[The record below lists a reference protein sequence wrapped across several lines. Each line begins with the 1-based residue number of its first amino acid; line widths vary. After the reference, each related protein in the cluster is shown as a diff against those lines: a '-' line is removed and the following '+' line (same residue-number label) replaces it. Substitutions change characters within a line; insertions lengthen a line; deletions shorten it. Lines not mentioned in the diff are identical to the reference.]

1 MKILLSYII
10 LVFFV
15 QNVYSQLVDGDTFL
29 PDMGVVIQPAV
40 KLGKVEQPIID
51 ETDIVKS
58 KSILNKNESNSVY
71 AAKASDVIS
80 SIDRIT
86 SQVNNIEKD
95 YQSKIEQLEVE
106 NSNLRNQI
114 ISLKQRL
121 NSEILN
127 VNSIEVESVKPE
139 IEVSLPLEISSV
151 DHGIVEEIDPQSENI
166 SHKIVLKD
174 FDEDVYIKGV
184 IHYNNEQF
192 DECIENLKVLPFEKG
207 ESRNATK
214 GLFLLADSYE
224 KIGRYKQALLC
235 LEKLTSF
242 NDPVYSELVLFKK
255 GIIYRDIGMRDK
267 AQKVFQTLVNFYPDS
282 KYKSFAEQEI
292 HNI

>member
-1 MKILLSYII
+1 MRSNGQHIRKKGQPNNETY
-10 LVFFV
+10 
-15 QNVYSQLVDGDTFL
+15 
-29 PDMGVVIQPAV
+29 VIKPNSTLD
-40 KLGKVEQPIID
+40 KKG
-51 ETDIVKS
+51 
-58 KSILNKNESNSVY
+58 SISIF
-71 AAKASDVIS
+71 ATKASDMIS

-86 SQVNNIEKD
+86 NQVSSIEKD

-121 NSEILN
+121 NLEILN

-151 DHGIVEEIDPQSENI
+151 DHDIVEEVDPQAENI
-166 SHKIVLKD
+166 SHKIILKD
-174 FDEDVYIKGV
+174 FDEDIYIKGV

-192 DECIENLKVLPFEKG
+192 DECIEDLGVLPFEKG
-207 ESRNATK
+207 EFRKASK

-242 NDPVYSELVLFKK
+242 NDPGYSELVLFKK

-282 KYKSFAEQEI
+282 EYKAFAEQEI
-292 HNI
+292 QNI

>member
-1 MKILLSYII
+1 MKTLLLYII
-10 LVFFV
+10 LAFFV
-15 QNVYSQLVDGDTFL
+15 PNTFSQHVDGDTFL
-29 PDMGVVIQPAV
+29 PDMGVVIQPAA

-51 ETDIVKS
+51 ETDLLKS
-58 KSILNKNESNSVY
+58 NSMINKKESNSVF
-71 AAKASDVIS
+71 AAKASDMIS

-86 SQVNNIEKD
+86 NQVSNIEKN
-95 YQSKIEQLEVE
+95 YQSKIEQLEIE
-106 NSNLRNQI
+106 NSSLRNQI

-127 VNSIEVESVKPE
+127 VSSIEVELVKPE
-139 IEVSLPLEISSV
+139 IEVSLPLEMSSV
-151 DHGIVEEIDPQSENI
+151 DNGIVEEIDPQAENI
-166 SHKIVLKD
+166 SHKLKLKD
-174 FDEDVYIKGV
+174 FDENIYIQGV

-192 DECIENLKVLPFEKG
+192 DECIDNLRLLPFEKG

-242 NDPVYSELVLFKK
+242 NDPLYSELVLFKK

-282 KYKSFAEQEI
+282 EYKVFAEQEI

>member
-1 MKILLSYII
+1 MKILLLYIT
-10 LVFFV
+10 LAFFV
-15 QNVYSQLVDGDTFL
+15 SNVFSQHVDGDTFL
-29 PDMGVVIQPAV
+29 PDMGVVIQPAA
-40 KLGKVEQPIID
+40 KLGKVEQVIID
-51 ETDIVKS
+51 ETHIVKS
-58 KSILNKNESNSVY
+58 KSIIDKKEHNFISAV
-71 AAKASDVIS
+71 KASDMIS

-86 SQVNNIEKD
+86 NQVSNIEKD
-95 YQSKIEQLEVE
+95 YQSKVEQLEIE
-106 NSNLRNQI
+106 NSSLRNQI

-121 NSEILN
+121 NSEVLN
-127 VNSIEVESVKPE
+127 VSSIEVESVKPE
-139 IEVSLPLEISSV
+139 IEVSPPLEMSSV
-151 DHGIVEEIDPQSENI
+151 DYGIVEEVDPQAENI
-166 SHKIVLKD
+166 SHKIKLKD
-174 FDEDVYIKGV
+174 FDEKLYVKGV

-192 DECIENLKVLPFEKG
+192 DECIENLGVLPFEKG

-242 NDPVYSELVLFKK
+242 NDPLYSELVLFKK

-282 KYKSFAEQEI
+282 EYKAFAEQEM

>member
-1 MKILLSYII
+1 MIIKLLYII
-10 LVFFV
+10 SVSLASYVFA
-15 QNVYSQLVDGDTFL
+15 QDIDENTFL
-29 PDMGVVIQPAV
+29 PDMGVVIQSADKSSKLEPPLEKNHIV
-40 KLGKVEQPIID
+40 KLNNM
-51 ETDIVKS
+51 TDK
-58 KSILNKNESNSVY
+58 KESNFVFK
-71 AAKASDVIS
+71 AKASDMIS

-86 SQVNNIEKD
+86 SHVSNIEKD
-95 YQSKIEQLEVE
+95 YQSKIEQLEAE

-114 ISLKQRL
+114 ISLNHRL

-127 VNSIEVESVKPE
+127 VSSTEVESVKPE
-139 IEVSLPLEISSV
+139 IEVSLPLEISSA
-151 DHGIVEEIDPQSENI
+151 DHGIVEEVDPQAENI
-166 SHKIVLKD
+166 IHKIKLKD
-174 FDEDVYIKGV
+174 FDEEIYIKGV

-192 DECIENLKVLPFEKG
+192 DECIENLGVLPFEKG

-242 NDPVYSELVLFKK
+242 NDPLYSELVLFKK

-282 KYKSFAEQEI
+282 EYKAFAEQEM

>member
-58 KSILNKNESNSVY
+58 KSIMDKKEHNSIF
-71 AAKASDVIS
+71 AIKASDMIS

-86 SQVNNIEKD
+86 NQVSNIEKD
-95 YQSKIEQLEVE
+95 YQSKIEQLEIE
-106 NSNLRNQI
+106 NSSLRNQI

-127 VNSIEVESVKPE
+127 VSSFEVESVKPE

-151 DHGIVEEIDPQSENI
+151 DQGIVEEVDPQAENI
-166 SHKIVLKD
+166 EHKIILKD
-174 FDEDVYIKGV
+174 FDEDIYVKGV

-192 DECIENLKVLPFEKG
+192 DECIEDLGILPFEKG
-207 ESRNATK
+207 ESRNAAK

-242 NDPVYSELVLFKK
+242 NDPNYSELVLFKK
-255 GIIYRDIGMRDK
+255 GVIYRDIGMRDK

-282 KYKSFAEQEI
+282 EYKAFAEQEI

>member
-1 MKILLSYII
+1 MIIKLLYII
-10 LVFFV
+10 LAFLIPNVF
-15 QNVYSQLVDGDTFL
+15 SQHVDGDTFL
-29 PDMGVVIQPAV
+29 PDMGVVIQPAD
-40 KLGKVEQPIID
+40 KFGKIARPID
-51 ETDIVKS
+51 ETDLLKS
-58 KSILNKNESNSVY
+58 NSMLNKKESNSVF
-71 AAKASDVIS
+71 AAKASDMIS

-127 VNSIEVESVKPE
+127 VNSTEVESVKPE

-166 SHKIVLKD
+166 VHKIVLKD
-174 FDEDVYIKGV
+174 FDEDIYIKGV

-192 DECIENLKVLPFEKG
+192 DECIEDLGVLPFEKG
-207 ESRNATK
+207 KSRNATK

-242 NDPVYSELVLFKK
+242 NDPLYSELVLFKK

-282 KYKSFAEQEI
+282 EYKAFAEQEI

>member
-1 MKILLSYII
+1 MKILLRYII
-10 LVFFV
+10 LAFFV
-15 QNVYSQLVDGDTFL
+15 PIVFCQHVDGDTFL
-29 PDMGVVIQPAV
+29 PDMGVVIQPSAR
-40 KLGKVEQPIID
+40 LDKVEQLIID
-51 ETDIVKS
+51 ETDIEKS
-58 KSILNKNESNSVY
+58 KSMMDKKEHYSIS
-71 AAKASDVIS
+71 AIKASDMIS

-95 YQSKIEQLEVE
+95 YQSKIEQLEIE
-106 NSNLRNQI
+106 NSSLRNQI

-127 VNSIEVESVKPE
+127 VSSIEVKSVKPE
-139 IEVSLPLEISSV
+139 TEVSLPLEISSA
-151 DHGIVEEIDPQSENI
+151 DQGIVEEVDPQAENI
-166 SHKIVLKD
+166 SYKIKLKD
-174 FDEDVYIKGV
+174 FDEDIYIKGV

-192 DECIENLKVLPFEKG
+192 DECIEDLGVLPFEKG
-207 ESRNATK
+207 KSRNATK

-242 NDPVYSELVLFKK
+242 NDPLYSELVLFKK

-282 KYKSFAEQEI
+282 EYKVFAEQEI

>member
-1 MKILLSYII
+1 MIIKLLYII
-10 LVFFV
+10 LAFLIPNVF
-15 QNVYSQLVDGDTFL
+15 SQHVDGDTFL
-29 PDMGVVIQPAV
+29 PDMGVVIQPAD
-40 KLGKVEQPIID
+40 KFGKIARPID
-51 ETDIVKS
+51 ETDLLKS
-58 KSILNKNESNSVY
+58 NSMLNKKESNSVF
-71 AAKASDVIS
+71 AAKASDMIS

-127 VNSIEVESVKPE
+127 VNSTEVESVKPE

-166 SHKIVLKD
+166 VHKIVLKD
-174 FDEDVYIKGV
+174 FDEDIYIKGV

-192 DECIENLKVLPFEKG
+192 DECIENLGVLPFEKG
-207 ESRNATK
+207 QPRNAAK

-242 NDPVYSELVLFKK
+242 NDPLYSELVLFKK

-282 KYKSFAEQEI
+282 EYKAFAEQEI

>member
-1 MKILLSYII
+1 MKILLLYIT
-10 LVFFV
+10 LAFFV
-15 QNVYSQLVDGDTFL
+15 PNAFSQLVGGDTFL

-40 KLGKVEQPIID
+40 KLGKVKHPMID
-51 ETDIVKS
+51 ETDIGKS
-58 KSILNKNESNSVY
+58 KSIMDKKDLNSISII
-71 AAKASDVIS
+71 KASDMIS

-86 SQVNNIEKD
+86 NQVSNIEKD
-95 YQSKIEQLEVE
+95 YQSKIEQLEIE
-106 NSNLRNQI
+106 NSSLRNQI

-127 VNSIEVESVKPE
+127 VSSIEVKSVKPE
-139 IEVSLPLEISSV
+139 TEVSLPLELSSA
-151 DHGIVEEIDPQSENI
+151 DHGIVKEVDPQAENI
-166 SHKIVLKD
+166 SHKIKLKD
-174 FDEDVYIKGV
+174 FDEDIYIKGV

-192 DECIENLKVLPFEKG
+192 DECIENLGVLPFEKG
-207 ESRNATK
+207 QPRNATK

-242 NDPVYSELVLFKK
+242 NDPLYSELVLFKK

-282 KYKSFAEQEI
+282 EYKAFAEQEI

>member
-1 MKILLSYII
+1 MKIILLYIT
-10 LVFFV
+10 LAFFGSNVF
-15 QNVYSQLVDGDTFL
+15 SQHVDGDTFL
-29 PDMGVVIQPAV
+29 PDMGVVIQPAD
-40 KLGKVEQPIID
+40 KLGEVGQSID
-51 ETDIVKS
+51 ETHEVKS
-58 KSILNKNESNSVY
+58 NNIRDKKEYNSITK
-71 AAKASDVIS
+71 AKASDIIS
-80 SIDRIT
+80 SIDIIT
-86 SQVNNIEKD
+86 SQVSNIEKD

-106 NSNLRNQI
+106 NSNLKNQI

-127 VNSIEVESVKPE
+127 VSSIEVKSVKPE
-139 IEVSLPLEISSV
+139 IEVSLPLEMSSV
-151 DHGIVEEIDPQSENI
+151 DHGIVEEVDPQAESI
-166 SHKIVLKD
+166 SHKIILKD
-174 FDEDVYIKGV
+174 FDEDIYVKGV
-184 IHYNNEQF
+184 IHYNNELF
-192 DECIENLKVLPFEKG
+192 DKCIENLAVLPFEKG
-207 ESRNATK
+207 EIRNATK

-282 KYKSFAEQEI
+282 EFKAFAEQEI